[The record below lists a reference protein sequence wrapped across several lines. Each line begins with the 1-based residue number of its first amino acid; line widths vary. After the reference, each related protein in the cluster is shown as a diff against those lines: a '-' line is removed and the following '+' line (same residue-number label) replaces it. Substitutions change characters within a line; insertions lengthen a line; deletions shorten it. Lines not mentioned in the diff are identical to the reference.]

1 MTRIRTLLPFPVDTG
16 VKGAGQMFFLGIYKK
31 IQLEIEKKI

>member
-1 MTRIRTLLPFPVDTG
+1 MWHELEPLDIG

-31 IQLEIEKKI
+31 YNWK

>member
-1 MTRIRTLLPFPVDTG
+1 MWHELEPLDIG

-31 IQLEIEKKI
+31 IQLEIVKKI